1 MSETNN
7 LTPMAKE
14 ELKDVTKAYTNEEYE
29 VIIKCIPDEY
39 LWLELI
45 RRYNAMIKG
54 VENIATIL
62 GVTLDNIIPISGE
75 TWKGIRDKYDDL
87 KERFSK
93 IRKGTG
99 VSAE

>member
-1 MSETNN
+1 MNETNN

-14 ELKDVTKAYTNEEYE
+14 ELKDITKAYTNEEYE
-29 VIIKCIPDEY
+29 TIIKCIPDEY
-39 LWLELI
+39 LWVELI

-62 GVTLDNIIPISGE
+62 GVTLDNIVPISGD
-75 TWKGIRDKYDDL
+75 TWQGIRTKYDDL
-87 KERFSK
+87 KDRFSK

-99 VSAE
+99 VNTD